1 VYHRSD
7 PETAPSPSEEK
18 FCLQARAGDS
28 TCCPFE
34 CDECV
39 FFRLTGST
47 SQHELL
53 QHQTLLDL
61 IRRAN
66 LDAFWSRAPR
76 TVRELGRMWFYA
88 DLKLGETLGFTM
100 FPDPPGPFP
109 THCVTHYD
117 GGCTLL
123 LAFYTVQIWLADMRQ
138 HRNMPQ
144 PERHDLYTLTF
155 IWRAL
160 AEVQLLRQ
168 PDRIMGTVRLR
179 APPQILNGSL
189 AS

>member
-1 VYHRSD
+1 VYHGRD
-7 PETAPSPSEEK
+7 PEIAPSPSEEK
-18 FCLQARAGDS
+18 FYFQARAGDS
-28 TCCPFE
+28 TFCPFE
-34 CDECV
+34 CDECF
-39 FFRLTGST
+39 FFRLTGSA

-53 QHQTLLDL
+53 KHQTLLDL

-76 TVRELGRMWFYA
+76 NVRELRIMFYG
-88 DLKLGETLGFTM
+88 DLNLGETLGFTM
-100 FPDPPGPFP
+100 FPDPPGTVPLNMM
-109 THCVTHYD
+109 
-117 GGCTLL
+117 GGCALI
-123 LAFYTVQIWLADMRQ
+123 LAFYIVQIWLADMRQ